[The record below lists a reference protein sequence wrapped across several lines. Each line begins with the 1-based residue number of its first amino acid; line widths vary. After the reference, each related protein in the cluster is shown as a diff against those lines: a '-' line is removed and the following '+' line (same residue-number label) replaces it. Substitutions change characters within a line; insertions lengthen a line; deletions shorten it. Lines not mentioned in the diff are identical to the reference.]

1 MKEEYQML
9 KFMNYT
15 KWLVCLLFVV
25 LMIGTVLSQEEEAMV
40 EGEEVLEELQEALK
54 WDDETTQKVGKAMEN
69 FKTNMA
75 TTMAKYED
83 DENADPQKMI
93 GDMKKV
99 RGDYQKELEGILG
112 KDGLKAY
119 NEYVEKVM
127 LEIFSDIAEIRL
139 LDLKPK
145 TSLTDEQIE
154 ELAPPMG
161 KGYLDLMRTI
171 MKYGDKKMNK
181 RTQIKMG
188 KELKKIQ
195 SDIQTALNK
204 TLTEEQQAALAK
216 YKEEQK
222 NK

>member
-1 MKEEYQML
+1 ML
-9 KFMNYT
+9 NSIIHT
-15 KWLVCLLFVV
+15 KRFVV
-25 LMIGTVLSQEEEAMV
+25 LLFMILMINPILSQEDEAKP
-40 EGEEVLEELQEALK
+40 EGEEVLAELQDALK
-54 WDDETTQKVGKAMEN
+54 WDDETTQKVGKAMVG
-69 FKTNMA
+69 FKENMA
-75 TTMAKYED
+75 TTMTKYED

-99 RGDYQKELEGILG
+99 KGDYEKELEGILG

-127 LEIFSDIAEIRL
+127 LEIFADIAEIRL

-171 MKYGDKKMNK
+171 FKYGDKKMNK
-181 RTQIKMG
+181 RTKIKLG

-195 SDIQTALNK
+195 SDIQSALNK
-204 TLTEEQQAALAK
+204 TLTEGQQAALAK

-222 NK
+222 EKQ